1 MVKGKV
7 VRARHFFCISSGLIN
22 VFVFVGLEVNENIN
36 QGYSQDQASVRVRV
50 CFRSI
55 LLGLIGF

>member
-7 VRARHFFCISSGLIN
+7 VRARHFFCISSGL

>member
-36 QGYSQDQASVRVRV
+36 VRTRLVSGLEFV
-50 CFRSI
+50 
-55 LLGLIGF
+55 LGQSCLA